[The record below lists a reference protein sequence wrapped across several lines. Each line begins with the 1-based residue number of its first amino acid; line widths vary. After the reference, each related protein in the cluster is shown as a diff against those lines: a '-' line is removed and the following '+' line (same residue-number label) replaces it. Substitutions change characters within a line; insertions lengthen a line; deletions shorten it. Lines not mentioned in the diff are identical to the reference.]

1 MNDNHRLL
9 AELARSDNDP
19 NRRDGVTVKKY
30 WQFGIDP
37 DKGSRTIYVTI
48 NRESCGGK
56 ICQVLVSGTS
66 AHAKSGSMLQNQ
78 FDLAT
83 FFITRLIQHGEDP
96 REMLAG
102 LKSEQMNPN
111 HVIKDPTILEV
122 AVLEAVVKEMENDPS
137 LFNI

>member
-1 MNDNHRLL
+1 MNDNARLL
-9 AELARSDNDP
+9 AELRRSDNDV
-19 NRRDGVTVKKY
+19 NRRCGVTVKKT
-30 WQFGIDP
+30 WQFADDP

-48 NRESCGGK
+48 NRATCGGK

-96 REMLAG
+96 REMLEC
-102 LKSEQMNPN
+102 LVPVKSNPN
-111 HVIKDPTILEV
+111 SVITAPTILEV
-122 AVLEAVVKEMENDPS
+122 AVLEAIVKEMDNG
-137 LFNI
+137 